1 MINIIK
7 EDLTVSRFILIFI
20 IICFITALLTIIY
33 SSKLKDDLMKEPA
46 QPLDLVMKTENA
58 LKPSV
63 FSTNLTK

>member
-33 SSKLKDDLMKEPA
+33 SSKLKDDLNERACTAFGSRYEDGKCLET
-46 QPLDLVMKTENA
+46 VG
-58 LKPSV
+58 V
-63 FSTNLTK
+63 FD